1 MPMHGRHCPRDPR
14 AVAIKMALNLNP
26 TGRMGTPQEMA
37 NAAAFLASPAASFI
51 TGTNLVVD
59 GALTKGVQL

>member
-1 MPMHGRHCPRDPR
+1 
-14 AVAIKMALNLNP
+14 MALDMNP
-26 TGRMGTPQEMA
+26 TGCMGTPQEMA
-37 NAAAFLASPAASFI
+37 NAVAFLASPAASFV